1 MSLGIEDIE
10 KIIKDNDV
18 EFIRLQFTDML
29 GHMKNVAVPKSQ
41 LENALNNK
49 ITFDGSSIEGFSRVE
64 ESDMYL
70 RPDPDTFTL
79 VPWRPKQSAVARMIC
94 SIHDP
99 DGNPFAGDPR
109 YRLQASVDK
118 AAEMGYTFNVGAECE
133 FFIFHN
139 DEFGRPTT
147 VTHDKSGY
155 FDLEPLDLGGEVR
168 RQIVL
173 ALEEMGFEIEASH
186 HEVAAG
192 QHEIDFKYSEALK
205 AADDIMAFKFAVKS
219 IAKKNDLFASF
230 LPKPVEGVSGSGMH
244 LNMSLFRDGRNIFY
258 DPADP
263 KKNGLSK
270 EAYCFIA
277 GLMKHAKAL
286 TAVCDPLVN
295 SYKRLIPGYEAPTD
309 IAWSCKN
316 RSPLIRIPAAR
327 GTGTRVEF
335 RSPDPAA
342 NPYLALACCL
352 EAGLD
357 GIRSGLTPPEEVS
370 DNIYDLTPEQRAER
384 GIKSL
389 PLSLEEALEE
399 LKKDE
404 LIKEVLGSHICE
416 KFIYLKEQECAE
428 YRRQVSQW
436 EINRYLA
443 VY

>member
-1 MSLGIEDIE
+1 
-10 KIIKDNDV
+10 
-18 EFIRLQFTDML
+18 
-29 GHMKNVAVPKSQ
+29 
-41 LENALNNK
+41 
-49 ITFDGSSIEGFSRVE
+49 
-64 ESDMYL
+64 
-70 RPDPDTFTL
+70 
-79 VPWRPKQSAVARMIC
+79 
-94 SIHDP
+94 
-99 DGNPFAGDPR
+99 
-109 YRLQASVDK
+109 
-118 AAEMGYTFNVGAECE
+118 MGYTFNVGAECE
-133 FFIFHN
+133 FFIFHT

-219 IAKKNDLFASF
+219 IAKKNNLFASF

-244 LNMSLFRDGRNIFY
+244 LNMSLFKDGRNIFY

-270 EAYCFIA
+270 EAYYFIA

-357 GIRSGLTPPEEVS
+357 GIRNGLTPPEEVS

-384 GIKSL
+384 GIESL

-404 LIKEVLGSHICE
+404 LIKGVLGSHICE